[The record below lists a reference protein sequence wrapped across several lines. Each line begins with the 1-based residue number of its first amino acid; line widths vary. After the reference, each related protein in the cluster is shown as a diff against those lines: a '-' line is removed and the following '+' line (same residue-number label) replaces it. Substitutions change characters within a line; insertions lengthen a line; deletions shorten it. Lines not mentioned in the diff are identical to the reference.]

1 MTYMSNKERFKL
13 FTKKSK
19 KPEDGYY
26 HIKDLITSYPA
37 AKYYVVFSLR
47 SNGKSYSALEYI
59 LERFLSGKGQGA
71 IIRRY
76 DLDFKQR
83 RGGAMFAPLI
93 QNGVV
98 YSMSNG
104 MYNNVLY
111 RAGEFWLRY
120 VNEDGEV
127 IRTSTEP
134 FCYGFAL
141 TGNEHDKSTGYPS
154 VTTIVFDEF
163 ISRTGYLQDEFVL
176 LMNTISTIVRRRSD
190 VKIIML
196 GNTINPYN
204 PYFDEM
210 GLTHA
215 RDQKQGSIDL
225 YEYGDSK
232 LQVVCEFAEKP
243 QENYG
248 SDVYFAFDN
257 PKLHMITDGE
267 WELNIYPH
275 CPVKFKPKDIK
286 FIFFIIFKEHIL
298 QCEVIMFNKYNFI
311 FIHQKTSELKCP
323 DKDLIFDCEHNP
335 LYNYAR
341 NIRTSV
347 NGIQSKIQ
355 WYFKAE
361 KIFYQDNLTGEIVRN
376 YMEWSNK
383 T

>member
-1 MTYMSNKERFKL
+1 MSSKERFKL

-19 KPEDGYY
+19 KPADGYY
-26 HIKDLITSYPA
+26 HITNLIKSYPE

-59 LERFLSGKGQGA
+59 LERFLAGKGQGA

-83 RGGAMFAPLI
+83 RGGAMFASLV

-98 YSMSNG
+98 YNMSNG

-120 VNEDGEV
+120 VNDEGEV

-176 LMNTISTIVRRRSD
+176 LMNTISTIIRRRSD

-196 GNTINPYN
+196 G
-204 PYFDEM
+204 
-210 GLTHA
+210 
-215 RDQKQGSIDL
+215 
-225 YEYGDSK
+225 
-232 LQVVCEFAEKP
+232 V
-243 QENYG
+243 
-248 SDVYFAFDN
+248 
-257 PKLHMITDGE
+257 
-267 WELNIYPH
+267 
-275 CPVKFKPKDIK
+275 
-286 FIFFIIFKEHIL
+286 
-298 QCEVIMFNKYNFI
+298 
-311 FIHQKTSELKCP
+311 
-323 DKDLIFDCEHNP
+323 
-335 LYNYAR
+335 
-341 NIRTSV
+341 
-347 NGIQSKIQ
+347 
-355 WYFKAE
+355 
-361 KIFYQDNLTGEIVRN
+361 
-376 YMEWSNK
+376 
-383 T
+383 